1 MMKSQRSDTKTNN
14 LIEEI
19 IKQIREVIKQNE
31 IINKSWKPQI

>member
-31 IINKSWKPQI
+31 IINKS